1 MWKLLGLLALLLL
14 GAGAWFLGNAL
25 SSDAIGLALGVI
37 FGTMASLP
45 GALLVLV
52 AARRQQAQ
60 HDPYYTPR
68 PAPPP
73 PVHQPPA
80 QLPGPVTLVFEDQA
94 GRRATMQFAD
104 PDAARRFLAE
114 GRR

>member
-1 MWKLLGLLALLLL
+1 MKLLAFVGGYIAVC
-14 GAGAWFLGNAL
+14 AGAWFLGNAL
-25 SSDAIGLALGVI
+25 SSDAIGMVLGLLFGI
-37 FGTMASLP
+37 FGTLP
-45 GALLVLV
+45 GMVLVLV
-52 AARRQQAQ
+52 AARRNAER
-60 HDPYYTPR
+60 DPFRQPPPTVYR

-73 PVHQPPA
+73 A
-80 QLPGPVTLVFEDQA
+80 ALLPGPVTLVFEDQA

>member
-1 MWKLLGLLALLLL
+1 MKLLAFVGGYIALC
-14 GAGAWFLGNAL
+14 AGAWFLGNAL

-80 QLPGPVTLVFEDQA
+80 QLPGPVTLVFDNGD
-94 GRRATMQFAD
+94 GRRVQLEFAT

-114 GRR
+114 R

>member
-1 MWKLLGLLALLLL
+1 MRWILATVALVVL
-14 GAGAWFLGNAL
+14 AVGAWLVGSVL
-25 SSDAIGLALGVI
+25 SSDAVGMVIGLL
-37 FGTMASLP
+37 FGTMATVP

-52 AARRQQAQ
+52 AARRQQAR

-80 QLPGPVTLVFEDQA
+80 QLPGPTVIVFTNGD
-94 GRRATMQFAD
+94 GRQVQMQFAD

-114 GRR
+114 G